1 MSDTASSRTPSVRRT
16 PPLQGWILWTLLLT
30 VVTVAMGRFRPD
42 IDQAHVVLTYLLVV
56 LGASVAGGRGF
67 GFLMACVAFVF
78 INYFFQRPYD
88 TLAVGKGLELVVL
101 FAFLATSM
109 TATELVA
116 RVKAEAAEASRRADE
131 VTRLSHLGSET
142 LNAGTPEQAL
152 GSIARVIRDELRVDS
167 CSIARVTSGGE
178 TEIAHAGAWPPGAA
192 ARVLAL
198 PLTVHGEPVGS
209 LHLHHAL
216 DISLDESQHRFL
228 EALTYY
234 AALGVERVRLEAEA
248 EHAEAL
254 REANRLKDVLLATVS
269 HDLRTPL
276 TTIKAL
282 AQDGALHGDENAV
295 VIEEQAD
302 RLSRLVND
310 LLDLS
315 RIKGGTFRTNA
326 ELNSAEDVIGAVA
339 RQFSGAARSRQ
350 LVTDVDLTQPA
361 IFGMFDFV
369 HTLRILSNLVENAL
383 KYAPAD
389 SAVELKATREGERL
403 RFSVADRGPGVPP
416 SEVHQIFEPFYRP
429 PASANDGGAGL
440 GLSIAQRLA
449 QAQGG
454 SVQYAPRLG
463 GGSVFSL
470 LLPAFDPD

>member
-1 MSDTASSRTPSVRRT
+1 MSGIGSKRASSAHRGTPVR
-16 PPLQGWILWTLLLT
+16 GWIFWSLLLAFAT
-30 VVTVAMGRFRPD
+30 VVLGRMRPD

-56 LGASVAGGRGF
+56 LGASVAGGRTF
-67 GFLMACVAFVF
+67 GFLMAWATFVF
-78 INYFFQRPYD
+78 INFFFQPPYD
-88 TLAVGKGLELVVL
+88 TLAVGKPLDLAAL
-101 FAFLATSM
+101 FAFLATSL
-109 TATELVA
+109 TATELLSRA
-116 RVKAEAAEASRRADE
+116 HAEAVEASRRADE

-167 CSIARVTSGGE
+167 CAIDRVADAE
-178 TEIAHAGAWPPGAA
+178 PREVAHAGAWPPAVA
-192 ARVLAL
+192 ARTLTL
-198 PLTVHGEPVGS
+198 PLSAHGEAVGR
-209 LHLHHAL
+209 LRLFHATEIVL
-216 DISLDESQHRFL
+216 DRSQNEFL

-234 AALGVERVRLEAEA
+234 AALGIERMRLEAEA
-248 EHAEAL
+248 SHAEGL
-254 REANRLKDVLLATVS
+254 REANRLKDILLATVS

-282 AQDGALHGDENAV
+282 AQDAALRGDENAM

-315 RIKGGTFRTNA
+315 RIKGGTFRLNT

-339 RQFSGAARSRQ
+339 RQFAGAARGQ
-350 LVTDVDLTQPA
+350 QIVTMVDLSQPA
-361 IFGMFDFV
+361 LFGMFDFV
-369 HTLRILSNLVENAL
+369 HTLRILGNLVENAL
-383 KYAPAD
+383 RYAPPGTPVDLGAARQGD
-389 SAVELKATREGERL
+389 RL

-416 SEVHQIFEPFYRP
+416 SEVGQIFEPFYRP

-454 SVQYAPRLG
+454 AVQYSPRVG

-470 LLPAFDPD
+470 LLPACDPD

>member
-1 MSDTASSRTPSVRRT
+1 M
-16 PPLQGWILWTLLLT
+16 LWTTILVL
-30 VVTVAMGRFRPD
+30 VTIAMGRFRPD

-67 GFLMACVAFVF
+67 GFVMAFVAFVS
-78 INYFFQRPYD
+78 INYYFQQPYD
-88 TLAVGKGLELVVL
+88 SLAVGKGLELVVL

-109 TATELVA
+109 TATELLA
-116 RVKAEAAEASRRADE
+116 RAHAEAVEAGRRADE

-167 CSIARVTSGGE
+167 CSIDQMVDGAEVQL
-178 TEIAHAGAWPPGAA
+178 AHAGAWPPVGS
-192 ARVLAL
+192 ARTLTL
-198 PLTVHGEPVGS
+198 PLTVHGEAVGS
-209 LHLHHAL
+209 LRLHHPL
-216 DISLDESQHRFL
+216 DITLDESQNRFL

-248 EHAEAL
+248 AHAEAL

-282 AQDGALHGDENAV
+282 AQEAAMHGDENAV

-315 RIKGGTFRTNA
+315 RIKGGTIKTTT
-326 ELNSAEDVIGAVA
+326 ELNSAEDV
-339 RQFSGAARSRQ
+339 
-350 LVTDVDLTQPA
+350 
-361 IFGMFDFV
+361 
-369 HTLRILSNLVENAL
+369 
-383 KYAPAD
+383 
-389 SAVELKATREGERL
+389 
-403 RFSVADRGPGVPP
+403 
-416 SEVHQIFEPFYRP
+416 
-429 PASANDGGAGL
+429 
-440 GLSIAQRLA
+440 
-449 QAQGG
+449 
-454 SVQYAPRLG
+454 
-463 GGSVFSL
+463 
-470 LLPAFDPD
+470 

>member
-1 MSDTASSRTPSVRRT
+1 V
-16 PPLQGWILWTLLLT
+16 LWTILLAF
-30 VVTVAMGRFRPD
+30 VTIAMGQFRPD

-67 GFLMACVAFVF
+67 GFVMACLAFVF
-78 INYFFQRPYD
+78 INYFFQQPYD
-88 TLAVGKGLELVVL
+88 TLAMGKGLEPVVL

-109 TATELVA
+109 TATELLA
-116 RVKAEAAEASRRADE
+116 RAHAEAVEAGRRADE

-142 LNAGTPEQAL
+142 LNAGTPEKAL

-167 CSIARVTSGGE
+167 CSIDRVVDGAE
-178 TEIAHAGAWPPGAA
+178 VQIAHAGAWPPVGAS
-192 ARVLAL
+192 RTLTL
-198 PLTVHGEPVGS
+198 PLTVHGEAVGS
-209 LHLHHAL
+209 LRLHHPL
-216 DISLDESQHRFL
+216 DIMLDESQNRFL

-248 EHAEAL
+248 AHAEAL

-282 AQDGALHGDENAV
+282 AQEAARHGDENAV

-315 RIKGGTFRTNA
+315 RIKGGTFKTNA

-339 RQFSGAARSRQ
+339 RQFAGAERGRQ
-350 LVTDVDLTQPA
+350 LMTAVDLSQPA
-361 IFGMFDFV
+361 LFGMFDFV

-383 KYAPAD
+383 RYAPTGSEVD
-389 SAVELKATREGERL
+389 LKATREGLRL
-403 RFSVADRGPGVPP
+403 RFSVADRGPGVPS

-429 PASANDGGAGL
+429 PSSANDGGAGL

-449 QAQGG
+449 HAQGG
-454 SVQYAPRLG
+454 VVEYAPRRG

-470 LLPAFDPD
+470 LLPACDPG

>member
-1 MSDTASSRTPSVRRT
+1 M
-16 PPLQGWILWTLLLT
+16 QGWIRWILLLAI
-30 VVTVAMGRFRPD
+30 VTVAMQQFRPD
-42 IDQAHVVLTYLLVV
+42 IDQAHVVLAYLLVV
-56 LGASVAGGRGF
+56 LGASVAGGRLF
-67 GFLMACVAFVF
+67 GFLMAFGAFLS
-78 INYFFQRPYD
+78 INFFFQRPYD

-109 TATELVA
+109 TATELLA
-116 RVKAEAAEASRRADE
+116 RVQAEAVEASRRADE

-142 LNAGTPEQAL
+142 LNAGTPEKAL
-152 GSIARVIRDELRVDS
+152 ASIARVIRDELRVDS
-167 CSIARVTSGGE
+167 CSIDRVVAGRE
-178 TEIAHAGAWPPGAA
+178 VPMAHAGAWPPADGA
-192 ARVLAL
+192 RTLTL
-198 PLTVHGEPVGS
+198 PLTVHGEAVGS
-209 LHLHHAL
+209 LRLHHPL
-216 DISLDESQHRFL
+216 DITLDASQNRFL

-248 EHAEAL
+248 AHAEGL

-282 AQDGALHGDENAV
+282 AQDAALHGDENAV

-315 RIKGGTFRTNA
+315 RIKGGTFKTTT

-339 RQFSGAARSRQ
+339 RQFAGVPRGRQ
-350 LVTDVDLTQPA
+350 LVTAVDLSQPA
-361 IFGMFDFV
+361 LFGMFDFV

-383 KYAPAD
+383 RYAPKG
-389 SAVELKATREGERL
+389 SEVELKATREGDRL
-403 RFSVADRGPGVPP
+403 RFSVADRGPGVPA
-416 SEVHQIFEPFYRP
+416 SEIEQIFEPFYRP
-429 PASANDGGAGL
+429 PTSANDGGAGL

-454 SVQYAPRLG
+454 VVEYAPRVG

-470 LLPAFDPD
+470 LVPACDPD